1 MNVDLTQLQ
10 SLWQQAFGD
19 PSDAID
25 AFFSTGFSPDRCH
38 YLLESGRPVSALYWL
53 DCTLDGQK
61 FAYLY
66 AIATEKAHRGK
77 GLCRRLMTETHE
89 ILRKQGYAGA
99 VLVPAEKAL
108 FSLYEKLGYRYAAT
122 VREFTCEAANTPA
135 ALTQI
140 DARQYENLRLQHL
153 PAGSILQ
160 TGATLDFY
168 ATYGQFYAG
177 DDFLLACY
185 MEEGKLYTQEILG
198 NTARCAQI
206 LCALGAKTG
215 AFRTPGEEKP
225 FAMYYPLQE
234 NCPAPRYLGFDLA

>member
-19 PSDAID
+19 TADAID
-25 AFFSTGFSPDRCH
+25 AFFKTGFSPDRCH
-38 YLLESGRPVSALYWL
+38 YILENGRPVSALYWL

-66 AIATEKAHRGK
+66 AIATEEAHRGK

-99 VLVPAEKAL
+99 VLVPAEPEL
-108 FSLYEKLGYRYAAT
+108 FSLYEKLGYRHAAT
-122 VREFTCEAANTPA
+122 VRDFTCEAADTPA
-135 ALTQI
+135 TLTPI
-140 DARQYENLRLQHL
+140 DARQYEKLRLQRL
-153 PAGSILQ
+153 PAGSVLQ
-160 TGATLDFY
+160 EGAALDFY

-185 MEEGKLYTQEILG
+185 VEAGKLFAQEILG
-198 NTARCAQI
+198 SDALCSQI
-206 LCALGAKTG
+206 LCALGAEEG
-215 AFRTPGEEKP
+215 SFRTPGSENP
-225 FAMYYPLQE
+225 FAMYCPLQE
-234 NCPAPRYLGFDLA
+234 NCPVPQYLGFTLD

>member
-66 AIATEKAHRGK
+66 AIATEKSHRGK

-140 DARQYENLRLQHL
+140 DARQYENLRAQYL
-153 PAGSILQ
+153 PAGSVLQ
-160 TGATLDFY
+160 AGATLDFY

-198 NTARCAQI
+198 NTALCSQI
-206 LCALGAKTG
+206 LCALGAQTG
-215 AFRTPGEEKP
+215 SFRTPGEEKP

>member
-66 AIATEKAHRGK
+66 AIATEASHRGK

-99 VLVPAEKAL
+99 VLVPANEEL
-108 FSLYEKLGYRYAAT
+108 FGLYEGLGYRYAAT
-122 VREFTCEAANTPA
+122 VREFTCKAADTPA

-140 DARQYENLRLQHL
+140 DARQYEALRPQYL
-153 PAGSILQ
+153 PAGSVLQ
-160 TGATLDFY
+160 AGATLDFY
-168 ATYGQFYAG
+168 ATYGRFYKGA
-177 DDFLLACY
+177 DLLLACY
-185 MEEGKLYTQEILG
+185 VEDDKLYTQEILG
-198 NTARCAQI
+198 NTVLCDQI

-215 AFRTPGEEKP
+215 VFRTPGEEKP

>member
-1 MNVDLTQLQ
+1 MNVDQKYLRD
-10 SLWQQAFGD
+10 LWQQAFGD
-19 PSDAID
+19 PEEALDS
-25 AFFSTGFSPDRCH
+25 FFSVGFSPERFNCV
-38 YLLESGRPVSALYWL
+38 LEEGIPVSALYWF
-53 DCTLDGQK
+53 DCSLGGHK

-66 AIATEKAHRGK
+66 AIATEASHRGK

-122 VREFTCEAANTPA
+122 VREFTCKAADTPA
-135 ALTQI
+135 ALTPI
-140 DARQYENLRLQHL
+140 DARQYEKLRPQYL
-153 PAGSILQ
+153 PAGSVLQ
-160 TGATLDFY
+160 AGATLDFY
-168 ATYGQFYAG
+168 ATYGQLYAG

-185 MEEGKLYTQEILG
+185 VEDDKLYAQEILG
-198 NTARCAQI
+198 NTARCDQI

-215 AFRTPGEEKP
+215 VFRTPGEEKP